1 MSFLR
6 EGISIVLRCLGSD
19 VEEIHQFLRAFPGNP
34 EPDKIRLTGAPSD
47 PDTTWIAHETGTPGT
62 FAFECESVGEARFL
76 DGRTLGCNVGLAPD
90 FHPPFIGAAWRVVDI
105 PNPEGGA
112 HVTLQCQ
119 GNLGQIQ
126 LAQCPFGFLN
136 GRTGVNDGGVD
147 LAPNTGPPFSGTR
160 WELIVAPVPPDGG
173 GDTGTGGTPTGPHGE
188 PI

>member
-1 MSFLR
+1 M
-6 EGISIVLRCLGSD
+6 
-19 VEEIHQFLRAFPGNP
+19 
-34 EPDKIRLTGAPSD
+34 
-47 PDTTWIAHETGTPGT
+47 
-62 FAFECESVGEARFL
+62 
-76 DGRTLGCNVGLAPD
+76 
-90 FHPPFIGAAWRVVDI
+90 VDI

-160 WELIVAPVPPDGG
+160 WEVIVAPVPPDGG
-173 GDTGTGGTPTGPHGE
+173 DTALEAPPRDHMVSRYKDSHNPLAEHINRRGGVRFCAR
-188 PI
+188 